1 MSSYDGAMSSTAE
14 PIGRRERK
22 KAATR
27 KNISDVA
34 TTLFLERGFDNV
46 SIREVADAADVSPTT
61 VFAHFSQKEALVF
74 DEDDEQRDRLVAAV
88 RNRPAGVTINRALHD
103 FYAEEIDVNFEEHG
117 DQVARRFM
125 NFLNETP
132 ALRDYASKMWLRH
145 EDALAAAIA
154 DELGLSVPT
163 AEIQV
168 YSRFVLQMQILVSE
182 SDEQRA
188 TARRRFRHP
197 RERLVADREP
207 TGRGGY
213 LSQGALWRSGVIESS
228 MNLRSESTR
237 ASSNVWVASST
248 SSSRWSAA
256 SGSTPPAFTASN
268 VACAHSENA
277 ALTPIPL

>member
-1 MSSYDGAMSSTAE
+1 MSTPE

-27 KNISDVA
+27 KTISDVA

-188 TARRRFRHP
+188 TLAAGFDIL
-197 RERLVADREP
+197 E
-207 TGRGGY
+207 
-213 LSQGALWRSGVIESS
+213 SGWSPIESR
-228 MNLRSESTR
+228 LAEADT
-237 ASSNVWVASST
+237 
-248 SSSRWSAA
+248 
-256 SGSTPPAFTASN
+256 
-268 VACAHSENA
+268 
-277 ALTPIPL
+277 